1 MPPARALGRE
11 QGSASDHGKHD
22 AADGGL
28 DLLFTRFVEGHPIDR
43 RQARL
48 RRFASSYTRLETDFR
63 DRSLARHTRPFP
75 GPHKLVE
82 YAQSKPTQAEA
93 AATPEPTPDEPEPK
107 AAAKAEP
114 VAEIEGTI
122 DGAPFAVHGVLAH
135 RRRATDPQLEIRL
148 FDRAVSCTSFDADYE
163 SRPGEPL
170 AIINLGW
177 PKAIGDCVSFGAA
190 TLEDRLQFCT
200 GKEGS
205 GRASCE
211 PRAQTQGSLTVLEA
225 SPTSGAA
232 TLEIDSPNGSL
243 TGRLEFTL
251 CPDAP

>member
-1 MPPARALGRE
+1 MGCLVAT
-11 QGSASDHGKHD
+11 SVSC
-22 AADGGL
+22 
-28 DLLFTRFVEGHPIDR
+28 DLLD
-43 RQARL
+43 
-48 RRFASSYTRLETDFR
+48 D
-63 DRSLARHTRPFP
+63 
-75 GPHKLVE
+75 
-82 YAQSKPTQAEA
+82 AQSKPTQAEA
-93 AATPEPTPDEPEPK
+93 AATSEPTPDEPEPKAAAK

-135 RRRATDPQLEIRL
+135 RRHANDPQLEIRL

-177 PKAIGDCVSFGAA
+177 PKARGDRVSFGAA